1 MITVSIFR
9 DSGQHIVEF
18 HVKGHSGSAK
28 RGKDIICAGVSALTQ
43 SALLGLMRY
52 LRRDLSWQA
61 DEGLLSMEL
70 RDQPDSQTSAVLE
83 TMLLGLMEI
92 AKIEPD
98 YLRIVEYRR

>member
-9 DSGQHIVEF
+9 DNGQHIIKI

-43 SALLGLMRY
+43 SALLGLAQY

-70 RDQPDSQTSAVLE
+70 RDQPDSQTDAVLE
-83 TMLLGLMEI
+83 TMLLGLREI
-92 AKIEPD
+92 AKIEPE